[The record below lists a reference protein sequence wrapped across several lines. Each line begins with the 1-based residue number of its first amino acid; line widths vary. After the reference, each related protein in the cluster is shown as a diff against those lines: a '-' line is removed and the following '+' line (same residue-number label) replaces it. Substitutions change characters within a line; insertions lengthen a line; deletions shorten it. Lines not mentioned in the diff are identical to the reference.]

1 MGRAENILMA
11 AHHDRNRVLSRFGL
25 NRPELRAWA
34 MYDWANSA
42 FQTTIITAVF
52 PRFFSDYAAAGL
64 APTEATARFAW
75 ATTIAVTI
83 TAVIAPILGA
93 LADVRG
99 MKKTLLGAS
108 MTVGVVATLLMA
120 TISRGDWL
128 YAALV
133 FMIAN
138 IGIAASFVFYDSLLP
153 HIAAPE
159 EMDRVSTAAY
169 AIGYLGGGVLLVMNL
184 AWILSPA
191 TFGLADS
198 VAAIRLS
205 FVSVAVW
212 WLVFSLPL
220 FFRVPEPAPS
230 LEADE
235 SRGDNSVRLAVVRL
249 WDTLHELR
257 GYRQAFLMLV
267 AFLLYNDGIQTI
279 IRMAS
284 IYGAEVGIDQ
294 NAQIAAFV
302 LVQFVGVPCS
312 FLFGSMAH
320 RMGAKRGVF
329 LALTIYAG
337 ISLLGYFMTTAW
349 QFFALAFLVGTVQG
363 GSQALSRS
371 LFARMIPKHKS
382 SEYFGFFA
390 VFEKFAGIAGPALFA
405 ASVTLFDSS
414 RVAVLSVLL
423 FFVLGA
429 LVLTRVDVAAG
440 EAQARA
446 SPAMTALTEREPSR
460 HASGL
465 P

>member
-1 MGRAENILMA
+1 MDRAENL
-11 AHHDRNRVLSRFGL
+11 LSGDGAGL
-25 NRPELRAWA
+25 LARIGLHRPELRAWA

-42 FQTTIITAVF
+42 FQATIITAVF

-64 APTEATARFAW
+64 SPTEATARFAW
-75 ATTIAVTI
+75 ATTIAVSI
-83 TAVIAPILGA
+83 TALIGPVLGA
-93 LADVRG
+93 IADIRG
-99 MKKTLLGAS
+99 MKKTLLGVS
-108 MTVGVVATLLMA
+108 MSVGIVATLLMA
-120 TISRGDWL
+120 TISRGDWM
-128 YAALV
+128 YAATI

-153 HIAAPE
+153 HIAAPD

-169 AIGYLGGGVLLVMNL
+169 AIGYLGGGVLLVVNL
-184 AWILSPA
+184 AWILTP
-191 TFGLADS
+191 TRFGLADS

-212 WLVFSLPL
+212 WLIFSLPL
-220 FFRVPEPAPS
+220 FFRVREPAPR
-230 LEADE
+230 LEPGE
-235 SRGDNSVRLAVVRL
+235 SRGSNSIRVAFVRLRE
-249 WDTLHELR
+249 TFHELR

-312 FLFGSMAH
+312 FLFGAMAA
-320 RMGAKRGVF
+320 RIGAKQGVF
-329 LALTIYAG
+329 LALAIYVG
-337 ISLLGYFMTTAW
+337 ISLLGYFMTSAW
-349 QFFALAFLVGTVQG
+349 QFFALAALVGTVQG

-405 ASVTLFDSS
+405 ASVMLFHSS
-414 RVAVLSVLL
+414 RAAVLSVLL

-429 LVLTRVDVAAG
+429 VVLTRVDVAEG
-440 EAQARA
+440 EAQAQSEDAATGFDR
-446 SPAMTALTEREPSR
+446 T
-460 HASGL
+460 
-465 P
+465 

>member
-1 MGRAENILMA
+1 MDRPENVLTG
-11 AHHDRNRVLSRFGL
+11 VLSRFGL

-42 FQTTIITAVF
+42 FQTTVITAVF

-64 APTEATARFAW
+64 TPVEATARFAW

-83 TAVIAPILGA
+83 TAVIGPILGA
-93 LADVRG
+93 VADARG
-99 MKKTLLGAS
+99 MKKRLLGVS
-108 MTVGVVATLLMA
+108 MTVGIVATLLMA
-120 TISRGDWL
+120 TISRGDWTF
-128 YAALV
+128 AAAV

-169 AIGYLGGGVLLVMNL
+169 AMGYLGGGVLLVVNL

-205 FVSVAVW
+205 FISVAVW

-220 FFRVPEPAPS
+220 FFRVREPAPA
-230 LEADE
+230 LAVDE
-235 SRGDNSVRLAVVRL
+235 RLREHSVRTAVVRL
-249 WDTLHELR
+249 RDTFHELR

-312 FLFGSMAH
+312 FLFGAMAN
-320 RMGAKRGVF
+320 RVGAKRGIF
-329 LALTIYAG
+329 LALAIYAG

-405 ASVTLFDSS
+405 ASVTLFASS
-414 RVAVLSVLL
+414 RAAVLSVLL

-440 EAQARA
+440 EDQARA
-446 SPAMTALTEREPSR
+446 AVAARKVLTGPEPSR
-460 HASGL
+460 HAS
-465 P
+465 

>member
-1 MGRAENILMA
+1 MDRAENVLTG
-11 AHHDRNRVLSRFGL
+11 VLSRFGL

-42 FQTTIITAVF
+42 FQTTVITAVF

-64 APTEATARFAW
+64 TPVDATARFAW
-75 ATTIAVTI
+75 ATTIAVAI
-83 TAVIAPILGA
+83 TAVIGPILGA
-93 LADVRG
+93 VADVRG
-99 MKKTLLGAS
+99 MKKRLLGVS
-108 MTVGVVATLLMA
+108 MTVGIVATLLMA
-120 TISRGDWL
+120 TISRGDWTF
-128 YAALV
+128 AAAV

-138 IGIAASFVFYDSLLP
+138 IGIAVSFVFYDSLLP
-153 HIAAPE
+153 HIAGPE

-169 AIGYLGGGVLLVMNL
+169 ALGYLGGGVLLVVNL

-191 TFGLADS
+191 TFGLPDS

-220 FFRVPEPAPS
+220 FFRVREPAP
-230 LEADE
+230 LLDLDE
-235 SRGDNSVRLAVVRL
+235 GVRDSSVRSVLVHLR
-249 WDTLHELR
+249 DTFHELR

-312 FLFGSMAH
+312 FLFGAMAA
-320 RMGAKRGVF
+320 RIGAKRGVF
-329 LALTIYAG
+329 LALAIYAG
-337 ISLLGYFMTTAW
+337 ISLLGYFMTMAW

-405 ASVTLFDSS
+405 TSVTLFDSS
-414 RVAVLSVLL
+414 RAAVLSVLL

-446 SPAMTALTEREPSR
+446 VVAARKPLTEPEPSR
-460 HASGL
+460 NAS
-465 P
+465 